1 MRTRTLLTS
10 ITATTTPPRSVYA
23 APVSLLPDPIPAD
36 SAAGPLPGEPPVR
49 FRLTAVDAESGA
61 RAGTLRTRHGVVR
74 TPVFMPVGTQA
85 TVKTLTP
92 RDLEELDC
100 DILLANTYHLMLRP
114 GETRV
119 RELGG
124 VHMFMNWKRSILS
137 DSGGFQVLSL
147 AHLRKIKEA
156 GVTFRSHLDGS
167 AHELSPERAMEIQTV
182 LGVDIMMSFDECLH
196 WPATED
202 EARTSMER
210 TVRWARRGLIHRRQ
224 LAEAGEPVPALFGI
238 VQGGTFS
245 DLRARCAADLVGEP
259 FDGYALGGL
268 WVGEPA
274 ATGHALVAADTAL
287 LPADKPRYLMG
298 VGTPL
303 DLIEAVAHGVDM
315 FDCVLPTRNARKGT
329 VLTSRGRLVV
339 KNAKYAKDPRPLD
352 PDCSCYA
359 CRGFSRAYIRHLF
372 AVGEILGMR
381 LASLHSL
388 AFLQDMMRAMRA
400 AIEGGRFNA
409 WRRKF
414 EEKFQSGEGIA

>member
-1 MRTRTLLTS
+1 MLRLVNS
-10 ITATTTPPRSVYA
+10 
-23 APVSLLPDPIPAD
+23 LPDDLPAELPI
-36 SAAGPLPGEPPVR
+36 LPGEPPAR
-49 FRLTAVDAESGA
+49 FRLTAVDPASGA
-61 RAGTLRTRHGVVR
+61 RAGVLTTRHGVVR

-92 RDLEELDC
+92 RDLEEMDC

-114 GETRV
+114 GAPLV
-119 RELGG
+119 REMGG
-124 VHMFMNWKRSILS
+124 VHAFMGWKGSVLS

-147 AHLRKIKEA
+147 AHLRKIREQ

-167 AHELSPERAMEIQTV
+167 SHELSPESAIEIQST

-196 WPATED
+196 YPATED
-202 EARTSMER
+202 EARASMER
-210 TVRWARRGLIHRRQ
+210 TVRWARRGLVHRGR
-224 LAEAGEPVPALFGI
+224 LAAAGEPVPALFGI
-238 VQGGTFS
+238 VQGGTFP
-245 DLRARCAADLVGEP
+245 DLRARCAADLTDLP
-259 FDGYALGGL
+259 FDGYSLGGL

-274 ATGHALVAADTAL
+274 ATGHALVAGDTAL

-339 KNAKYAKDPRPLD
+339 KNAKYARDPRPLD
-352 PDCSCYA
+352 PDCDCSTCT
-359 CRGFSRAYIRHLF
+359 GFSRAYIRHLF
-372 AVGEILGMR
+372 SVGEILGMR

-388 AFLQDMMRAMRA
+388 AFLLGMMRSMRA
-400 AIEGGRFNA
+400 AIADGTFVA
-409 WRRKF
+409 WRQAF
-414 EEKFQSGEGIA
+414 EEKFKSGEGIA

>member
-1 MRTRTLLTS
+1 M
-10 ITATTTPPRSVYA
+10 
-23 APVSLLPDPIPAD
+23 PA
-36 SAAGPLPGEPPVR
+36 LPGEPPVR
-49 FRLTAVDAESGA
+49 FRVDAVDAGSGA
-61 RAGTLRTRHGVVR
+61 RAGTLTTRHGTVK

-85 TVKTLTP
+85 TVKTLAP
-92 RDLEELDC
+92 RELEELDAE
-100 DILLANTYHLMLRP
+100 IILANTYHLMLRP
-114 GETRV
+114 GAGHV

-124 VHMFMNWKRSILS
+124 VHAFMGWNRAVLS

-147 AHLRKIKEA
+147 AHLRKIREE

-167 AHELSPERAMEIQTV
+167 AHELGPESAIAIQTL
-182 LGVDIMMSFDECLH
+182 LGVDVMMSFDECLH

-210 TVRWARRGLIHRRQ
+210 TVRWARRGLAERRR
-224 LAEAGEPVPALFGI
+224 LAEAGEPVPGLFGI
-238 VQGGTFS
+238 VQGGTYAH
-245 DLRARCAADLVGEP
+245 LRAECASALVDEP
-259 FDGYALGGL
+259 FDGYSLGGL

-274 ATGHALVAADTAL
+274 AQGHALAAGDTAL
-287 LPADKPRYLMG
+287 LPAGKPRYLMG

-303 DLIEAVAHGVDM
+303 DLVEAVANGVDM

-352 PDCSCYA
+352 PDCGCYA
-359 CRGFSRAYIRHLF
+359 CRSFSRAYIRHLF

-388 AFLQDMMRAMRA
+388 AFLLGTMRAMRA
-400 AIEGGRFNA
+400 AIEGGTFA
-409 WRRKF
+409 SWRQTF
-414 EEKFQSGEGIA
+414 EERYRSGEGLA